1 MPLLQSGRNAISA
14 LIISTGVGSTMAR
27 PYNSTAAYFVVG
39 NSTATHA
46 TNQTWMQGAS
56 STMKAM
62 DSTYPSRATNVITF
76 RSTFS
81 TAEANFAWNEWGIW
95 NSTSTTD
102 ATANLLNR
110 KVEDPSLGTKTSAQS
125 WQITADITITT

>member
-1 MPLLQSGRNAISA
+1 M
-14 LIISTGVGSTMAR
+14 
-27 PYNSTAAYFVVG
+27 VG

-62 DSTYPSRATNVITF
+62 DATYPSRATNVLTF
-76 RSTFS
+76 RATFS

-102 ATANLLNR
+102 ANANMLNR